1 MDIDFSINRSQNSS
15 NMFQF
20 QLFGATVAFHLQF
33 TPTVIEASFKIA
45 FPRGP
50 EVEIKGRMTVGGQM
64 GVRRGPED
72 MV

>member
-1 MDIDFSINRSQNSS
+1 MDIDFSINRSQNLS

-20 QLFGATVAFHLQF
+20 QLFGATVTFHIQF
-33 TPTVIEASFKIA
+33 TPTEASFKIT

>member
-20 QLFGATVAFHLQF
+20 QLFGATVAFHIQF
-33 TPTVIEASFKIA
+33 TPTEASFKIT
-45 FPRGP
+45 FPRWP
-50 EVEIKGRMTVGGQM
+50 EVEISGRMTIVGQTR
-64 GVRRGPED
+64 VRRGPED